1 MSPDTKNILKHV
13 TLSRAWNYAKARM
26 SFGISRITK
35 RHVHWGMPVSI
46 SIEPTTA
53 CNLGCPECPSGLK
66 KFSRPTGNLRLETN
80 QRIIDELS
88 RKLMYINFYFQ
99 GEPLIHSSFYELVKY
114 AKSKKIY
121 TATSTNA
128 HFLDEENACAL
139 VKSGLDRLI
148 ISVDGITQKTYEAY
162 RVHGKLDKV
171 LQGIKNVVKAKSELK
186 SKTPYIIYQMLV
198 VRQNE
203 HEVEDARKLAV
214 ELGCDEFRL
223 KTAQVYEHE
232 KGNQLIPVNEKYT
245 RYRKNADGTYTL
257 KNKLENH
264 CWRMWQGC
272 VFTWDGRVVPCCF
285 DKDAVHQLGK
295 VENGNGFNVIWRG
308 NAYKNFRKKVLKSRA
323 EVDIC
328 KNCSE
333 GTEVFA

>member
-1 MSPDTKNILKHV
+1 
-13 TLSRAWNYAKARM
+13 
-26 SFGISRITK
+26 
-35 RHVHWGMPVSI
+35 
-46 SIEPTTA
+46 
-53 CNLGCPECPSGLK
+53 
-66 KFSRPTGNLRLETN
+66 LETN